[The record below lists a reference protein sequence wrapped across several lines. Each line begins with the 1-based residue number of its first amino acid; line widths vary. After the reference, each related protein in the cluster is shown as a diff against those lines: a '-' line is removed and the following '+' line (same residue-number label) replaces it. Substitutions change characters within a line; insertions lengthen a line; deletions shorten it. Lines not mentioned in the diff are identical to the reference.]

1 MHPLFYHQGKLKYS
15 KLKRGSVSCRQSIRQ
30 TYYYLYSILSNLTRT
45 KSPRRHFDAELTLAP
60 CVSGR
65 AGARQRLVPPQSRA
79 KHLQHLLSSLVSAP
93 LMTLGLSSL
102 TSSGS
107 EGKSSI

>member
-60 CVSGR
+60 RVSAAAPGR
-65 AGARQRLVPPQSRA
+65 DRDLSHHRA
-79 KHLQHLLSSLVSAP
+79 SALFSAP
-93 LMTLGLSSL
+93 LMTLGLSSS

>member
-15 KLKRGSVSCRQSIRQ
+15 KMKRGSVSCRQSIRQ

-65 AGARQRLVPPQSRA
+65 AGARQRLVPPQSICS
-79 KHLQHLLSSLVSAP
+79 LLCSAHDP
-93 LMTLGLSSL
+93 GIELIDIVR
-102 TSSGS
+102 
-107 EGKSSI
+107 E

>member
-65 AGARQRLVPPQSRA
+65 AGRDRDLSHHRA
-79 KHLQHLLSSLVSAP
+79 EPSIYSICSLLCSLLRS
-93 LMTLGLSSL
+93 
-102 TSSGS
+102 
-107 EGKSSI
+107 

>member
-65 AGARQRLVPPQSRA
+65 AGRDRDLSHHRA
-79 KHLQHLLSSLVSAP
+79 SALFSALCSAHDP
-93 LMTLGLSSL
+93 GIELIDIVR
-102 TSSGS
+102 
-107 EGKSSI
+107 E

>member
-60 CVSGR
+60 RVS
-65 AGARQRLVPPQSRA
+65 AAARGETETCPTTE
-79 KHLQHLLSSLVSAP
+79 HLLSSLLRS
-93 LMTLGLSSL
+93 
-102 TSSGS
+102 
-107 EGKSSI
+107 